1 LLSAADD
8 VRGPDHA
15 FPRELPV
22 LTPEQVTGLVS
33 YIGIVMQLG
42 GALLLAV
49 LFYLLHRQAR
59 RRRWFTMWGFAWAFL
74 CAAVAALAIRYNG
87 LAGIGRTLLPEDS
100 SAVQGLY
107 FVYQW
112 GKLLSCGLLVAG
124 ALFHSGG
131 FKIRASTVGLVLLPG
146 TSLYAL
152 ATVGGAPSL
161 DGIVF
166 LQTPV
171 MIVASGY
178 CAWRLLAVPAS
189 RRTFGTRMTGGIFV
203 TIAALWVVYAVGFRL
218 AMMPDR
224 PPVEPLAM
232 LLRFNSYVDLLLQM
246 LLGYGMVLML
256 IEESKR
262 EVDDARARLEV
273 AHDQLRRD
281 SYYDAL
287 TGAFNRRAL
296 TDGVGLEMA
305 RATYGSVVLLDLD
318 NLKEANDGYGHEMGD
333 RMLVLLARALR
344 TGVRASDALY
354 RLGGDEFLLV
364 LPGSTPAEAAR
375 LVGRAVG
382 AAIEQMDAECPGLR
396 LGVSTGAAAYSG
408 AEDLD
413 DSIRRAD
420 AEMYRQKHGRKALLK
435 GFQPA

>member
-1 LLSAADD
+1 M
-8 VRGPDHA
+8 
-15 FPRELPV
+15 

-74 CAAVAALAIRYNG
+74 CAAIAALAIRYNG

-100 SAVQGLY
+100 AAVQGLY

-166 LQTPV
+166 LQTPA

-178 CAWRLLAVPAS
+178 CAWRLSPGGPPAAVALSVDGGAS
-189 RRTFGTRMTGGIFV
+189 RFSRR
-203 TIAALWVVYAVGFRL
+203 
-218 AMMPDR
+218 
-224 PPVEPLAM
+224 
-232 LLRFNSYVDLLLQM
+232 
-246 LLGYGMVLML
+246 
-256 IEESKR
+256 
-262 EVDDARARLEV
+262 RARSRSLGSGRGPL
-273 AHDQLRRD
+273 HDRHSCR
-281 SYYDAL
+281 
-287 TGAFNRRAL
+287 
-296 TDGVGLEMA
+296 
-305 RATYGSVVLLDLD
+305 
-318 NLKEANDGYGHEMGD
+318 
-333 RMLVLLARALR
+333 
-344 TGVRASDALY
+344 
-354 RLGGDEFLLV
+354 
-364 LPGSTPAEAAR
+364 
-375 LVGRAVG
+375 
-382 AAIEQMDAECPGLR
+382 
-396 LGVSTGAAAYSG
+396 
-408 AEDLD
+408 
-413 DSIRRAD
+413 
-420 AEMYRQKHGRKALLK
+420 
-435 GFQPA
+435 